1 MLKARQSIVFTKVI
15 FERKNQPLLLRI
27 GLVAG
32 A

>member
-15 FERKNQPLLLRI
+15 FEGKNQPLLLRI

-32 A
+32 T